1 MTTLLLPKPII
12 QSAGLYAGNGYI
24 AGRAN
29 GIVTVD
35 GQPASR
41 EILLFTQTANF
52 ALVLIDRIYAN
63 ADGTYLFKD
72 LSTRHRYLV
81 MARDNFGKYEPVG
94 HDWVTPAVD
103 VP

>member
-1 MTTLLLPKPII
+1 MIAKKPLLKRSIFDG
-12 QSAGLYAGNGYI
+12 QGYI

-35 GQPASR
+35 GQAASR

-52 ALVLIDRIYAN
+52 ALVLIDRIWSN

-81 MARDNFGKYEPVG
+81 MARDNFGRYEPVA

-103 VP
+103 AP